1 MARSRGNKIELTA
14 YDDLFETDE
23 SRAEKRLEKIQIVP
37 ASEVFPYERQ
47 PYSVK
52 RVTKDL
58 IRLMDSIG
66 RRGIEDPLIVR
77 PREKGGYEIISG
89 HRRNYC
95 AEVQGIPDRPVIVRN
110 YSDDEADILV
120 ADFNITREELL
131 PSEIAKAYKL
141 RYDAM
146 KRQGHRTDLTSGQ
159 IAQKLGGQSA
169 RQQLAEIVG
178 KTEDE
183 VRRYLRLNELIPEIL
198 KIVDDGLMK
207 IRPASDISYLKT
219 EEQMWLYQCIDSEV
233 CTPSVAQAIRLK
245 ELSKQGKLT
254 ECEVL
259 AIMQEEKP
267 NQREKPAFRDE
278 RITKL
283 IPKTVPK
290 GQETDF
296 VVKALEFY
304 NRHLQRSKDR
314 ER

>member
-1 MARSRGNKIELTA
+1 MARSRETKIELTA
-14 YDDLFETDE
+14 YDDLFQTDE
-23 SRAEKRLEKIQIVP
+23 SRAESSLEKILIVP
-37 ASEVFPYERQ
+37 ASQVFPYERQ
-47 PYSVK
+47 PYSTT

-58 IRLMDSIG
+58 IKLMDSIG

-95 AEVQGIPDRPVIVRN
+95 GEVHGIPDRPVIVRE

-120 ADFNITREELL
+120 ADFNITREEIL
-131 PSEIAKAYKL
+131 PSELAKVYKL
-141 RYDAM
+141 RYEAM
-146 KRQGHRTDLTSGQ
+146 KRQGERTDLTSGQ
-159 IAQKLGGQSA
+159 IAQKLGGKSA
-169 RQQLAEIVG
+169 RQKLAELVD

-198 KIVDDGLMK
+198 KVVDDGLMK
-207 IRPASDISYLKT
+207 VRPASDISYLKT
-219 EEQMWLYQCIDSEV
+219 EEQMWLFECIDSEI

-245 ELSKQGKLT
+245 ELSKKGELT
-254 ECEVL
+254 ECKVL
-259 AIMQEEKP
+259 EIMQEEKP
-267 NQREKPAFRDE
+267 NQKEKPAFRDE

-283 IPKTVPK
+283 IPKNIPR
-290 GQETDF
+290 GQEADF

-304 NRHLQRSKDR
+304 NRHLQRNKAH

>member
-1 MARSRGNKIELTA
+1 MARSRESKIELTA
-14 YDDLFETDE
+14 YDDLFQTDE
-23 SRAEKRLEKIQIVP
+23 SRAESSLEKILIVP
-37 ASEVFPYERQ
+37 ASQVFPYERQ
-47 PYSVK
+47 PYSTT

-58 IRLMDSIG
+58 IKLMDSIG

-95 AEVQGIPDRPVIVRN
+95 GEVHGIPDRPVIVRE

-120 ADFNITREELL
+120 ADFNITREEIL
-131 PSEIAKAYKL
+131 PSELAKVYKL
-141 RYDAM
+141 RYEAM
-146 KRQGHRTDLTSGQ
+146 KRQGERTDLTSGQ
-159 IAQKLGGQSA
+159 IAQKLGGKSA
-169 RQQLAEIVG
+169 RQKLAELVD

-198 KIVDDGLMK
+198 KVVDDGLMK
-207 IRPASDISYLKT
+207 VRPASDISYLKT
-219 EEQMWLYQCIDSEV
+219 EEQMWLFECIDSEI

-245 ELSKQGKLT
+245 ELSKKVELT
-254 ECEVL
+254 ECKVL
-259 AIMQEEKP
+259 EIMQEEKP
-267 NQREKPAFRDE
+267 NQKEKPAFRDE

-283 IPKTVPK
+283 IPKNIPR

-304 NRHLQRSKDR
+304 NRHLQRNKAH